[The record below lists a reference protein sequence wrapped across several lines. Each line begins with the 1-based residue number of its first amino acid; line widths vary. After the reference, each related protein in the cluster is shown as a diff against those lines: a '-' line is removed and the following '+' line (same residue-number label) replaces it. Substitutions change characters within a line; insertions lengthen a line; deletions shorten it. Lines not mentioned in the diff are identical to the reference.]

1 MSYFFSI
8 HRLLFSTLK
17 SSIYDI
23 TKIISKNLKYL
34 VLIQVL
40 AKTVKGNPEQYKPP
54 SLSKNIRIRFE
65 IEEENIDDDSHS
77 FLNILNT

>member
-1 MSYFFSI
+1 M
-8 HRLLFSTLK
+8 
-17 SSIYDI
+17 
-23 TKIISKNLKYL
+23 KYL